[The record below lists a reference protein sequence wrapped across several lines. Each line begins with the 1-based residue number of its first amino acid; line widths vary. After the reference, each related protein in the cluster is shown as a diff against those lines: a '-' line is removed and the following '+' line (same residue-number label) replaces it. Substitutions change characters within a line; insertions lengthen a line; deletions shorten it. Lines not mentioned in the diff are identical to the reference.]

1 MVKKSSFSAEIKW
14 AVIKDKLEGELTN
27 REIMDKYGIK
37 TKSTI
42 QRWMRLYNSGQMD
55 EFERSIGRPRT
66 NSFVYQKSTEEIR

>member
-1 MVKKSSFSAEIKW
+1 MKKSSFSAEVKW

-55 EFERSIGRPRT
+55 EFERSIGRPRA
-66 NSFVYQKSTEEIR
+66 NSVVYQKSTEERK

>member
-66 NSFVYQKSTEEIR
+66 NSVVYQKSTEEIR